1 MPVQPKPKTTEAKA
15 KTTAKK
21 KKAPAKTAKT
31 AAPAAVKKA
40 GAAGATLVVVESP
53 AKAKTIKK
61 YLGRAFDVKASVGH
75 VKDLPKSKMGVDI
88 EKGFAPEYDV
98 IKGKTKV
105 LSEIKRAAK
114 SADRVFLA
122 TDPDREGEAI
132 AWHIAEE
139 IGSGGGDER
148 VRRVLFNEITKNAIQ
163 KAIENPLALDQKKF
177 DSQQAR
183 RILDRL
189 VGYKISPILW
199 VKVKRGLSA
208 GRVQS
213 VAVRLV
219 VDREREIDAFKPE
232 EYWSIE
238 ADLAAQLPPEFR
250 ARLVKI
256 AGQKAELKEGET
268 TRALVREIEG
278 ERFSVA
284 AVEKKE
290 RRRNPPPPFTTAK
303 LQQEAANRL
312 GFTTKKTMT
321 LAQKLY
327 EGVELGDEGAI
338 GLITYMR
345 TDSVR
350 LSAEAV
356 DAVRAHIGERYGKD
370 HLPAEPNVYRTK
382 QKSAQEAHEAVRPT
396 TLDWTPERVEP
407 YFEQMGERDMFRLY
421 QLIWNRFVACQMMP
435 AVYDQTTA
443 DIAAGGATFRAT
455 GSHLK
460 FPGYLAVYGAKPPEE
475 EAGAEAE
482 KADDAAPDAKEKNK
496 ERLLPPL
503 EAGMELRLLK
513 LLPEQH
519 FTQPPPRFNESS
531 LVKELEERGIGRPS
545 TYAAILTTIQGIRDG
560 APQPDKAYVEKVD
573 ARNFRPTHL
582 GTLVT
587 DLLVQSFPREMDVA
601 FTAGMEEKLDE
612 IEEGNAHWQTVL
624 QDFYTGF
631 KEDLAK
637 AEVAMRDVK
646 RQEIATDLACEKCG
660 KPMVIKWGRMGEFL
674 ACSGY
679 PECRNTMNFRREEDG
694 KIVPVKEE
702 EIATDEKCPTCAAP
716 MVVKRGRF
724 GRFLACSRYPE
735 CKTSKPIS
743 IGVSCPKGCGGY
755 ISERRS
761 KRGKTF
767 YGCSSYP
774 KCDFVTWDRPRN
786 EACPT
791 CGSTY
796 LLEKFSKKTGPFV
809 ACPNKE
815 CDYRR
820 QAEGAPAAEEKPVVE
835 EIDA

>member
-1 MPVQPKPKTTEAKA
+1 MADDETKVDGVVARKPPVKRA
-15 KTTAKK
+15 
-21 KKAPAKTAKT
+21 AKTAPQR
-31 AAPAAVKKA
+31 AKA
-40 GAAGATLVVVESP
+40 GAKSPSATLVVVESP

-61 YLGRAFDVKASVGH
+61 YLGRSFEVKASVGH

-88 EKGFAPEYDV
+88 EHGFQPEYDV
-98 IKGKTKV
+98 IKGKVKV
-105 LSEIKRAAK
+105 LSEIKRAARN
-114 SADRVFLA
+114 AGRVLLA

-139 IGSGGGDER
+139 LGAVGGDER
-148 VRRVLFNEITKNAIQ
+148 VRRVLFNEITKAAIQ
-163 KAIENPLALDQKKF
+163 KAIAEPLTLDKCKF

-199 VKVKRGLSA
+199 SKVKRGLSA

-219 VDREREIDAFKPE
+219 VDREREIEAFRPE
-232 EYWSIE
+232 EYWTVE

-250 ARLVKI
+250 AKLVKVG
-256 AGQKAELKEGET
+256 GQKADLKEEAG
-268 TRALVREIEG
+268 TRALVAELER
-278 ERFSVA
+278 ERFTVA

-312 GFTTKKTMT
+312 GFTTRKTMT
-321 LAQKLY
+321 LAQRLY
-327 EGVELGDEGAI
+327 EGVELGEEGAV

-350 LSAEAV
+350 LSTEAV
-356 DAVRAHIGERYGKD
+356 DAVRGHIKERYGED
-370 HLPAEPNVYRTK
+370 HLPAEPNFFKTK
-382 QKSAQEAHEAVRPT
+382 QKAAQEAHEAVRPT
-396 TLDWTPERVEP
+396 SIEWTPERVEP
-407 YFEQMGERDMFRLY
+407 FFEEMGERDMFRLY
-421 QLIWNRFVACQMMP
+421 QLIWNRFVACQMLP

-443 DIAAGGATFRAT
+443 DIAAGRAVFRAT

-460 FPGYLAVYGAKPPEE
+460 FPGYLSVYGAKPPED

-482 KADDAAPDAKEKNK
+482 KAEGDSNGDAKDKNQEK
-496 ERLLPPL
+496 LLPPL
-503 EAGMELRLLK
+503 EAGLELRLLK
-513 LLPEQH
+513 LIPEQH
-519 FTQPPPRFNESS
+519 YTQPPPRFNESS

-545 TYAAILTTIQGIRDG
+545 TYAAILTTIQGVRDG
-560 APQPDKAYVEKVD
+560 SAQPDRAYVEKVD
-573 ARNFRPTHL
+573 GRNFRPTHL

-587 DLLVQSFPREMDVA
+587 DLLVHSFPRELDVA

-612 IEEGNAHWQTVL
+612 IEEGNVHWQAVL

-631 KEDLAK
+631 KDDLAK

-660 KPMVIKWGRMGEFL
+660 RPMVIKWGRMGEFL

-679 PECRNTMNFRREEDG
+679 PECRNTMNFLREADG
-694 KIVPVKEE
+694 SIKPVKEE
-702 EIATDEKCPTCAAP
+702 EVPTDEKCPTCGAP

-724 GRFLACSRYPE
+724 GRFLACSKYPE

-743 IGVSCPKGCGGY
+743 IGVACPKGCGGY

-761 KRGKTF
+761 RRGKTF

-774 KCDFVTWDRPRN
+774 KCDFVSWDRPRN
-786 EACPT
+786 ESCPT
-791 CGSTY
+791 CGSPY
-796 LLEKFSKKTGPFV
+796 LLEKYSKKTGPFI

-820 QAEGAPAAEEKPVVE
+820 EEPRPSGAPEATPPDAAPKEKVE
-835 EIDA
+835 A